1 MPNVEFNKEKNSETV
16 SSKKFNAIFDN
27 ISEAVLLFSFQGQII
42 EVNNAACK
50 LVNYSRESLLGMTL
64 FDILSPEFA
73 SKLSESIKKSVK
85 SKGGKFESV
94 FIRQDGKAVPV
105 EMVLKIIELNNSNVF
120 FFATAQ
126 DINDRKEMSKKLN
139 SLESITLRN
148 PNPILRV
155 NKSSVLFCN
164 YIAQRLFNTQQGKT
178 LPDFLHQSVNN
189 AMSTDSD
196 IGLEIKLNNR
206 FYFFNVIPE
215 EGGNSANV
223 YGIDI
228 TERRKAEKV
237 INYLAKFP
245 SENPNPILWVSKD
258 SVLYANNAGE
268 ELFKVKKGSTIPKIL
283 DTFIKEV
290 RTDKEFLEIE
300 VEFDERIYLLNISKV
315 KNQEYISIQG
325 IDISERKK
333 AEKVLKDYSL
343 RMEFLNH
350 IILAGNRAN
359 NIKSLLE
366 EILISTIELMNFDG
380 GGFYLVNDVNFTAEL
395 VCSHNLTAE
404 FLDKT
409 RVVNINKIPYRN
421 IFIEGEPLFIGD
433 YPLLN
438 INQSQMSGF
447 LSVATLPLFSKNKII
462 GSLNIGSINQ
472 HNFSTEE
479 KEMLKF
485 VGKEIGTLVIKMQT
499 EEALRDARNITEFYR
514 DLVVHDI
521 NNIFSNI
528 STSLELIS
536 LFQRKKE
543 EMEKIPELMDIIKEQ
558 IIRGSKLV
566 SNIRNLSKISD
577 SGIDLESIE
586 AIQVLNDAIKFIQVS
601 FPNININIQIE
612 SKFKKVFIQAN
623 EYLLDVFEN
632 ILFNAVKYND
642 KPIIEI
648 QIRISKNKE
657 MGRNCLKIQ
666 FLDNGIGIP
675 DNRKERILSNVSEGK
690 KRVKG
695 MGIGL
700 YTVNKIIKN
709 YKGKI
714 WVEDR
719 IKGDPTMGSNFI
731 ILIALG
737 V

>member
-1 MPNVEFNKEKNSETV
+1 MSTNS
-16 SSKKFNAIFDN
+16 D
-27 ISEAVLLFSFQGQII
+27 I
-42 EVNNAACK
+42 E
-50 LVNYSRESLLGMTL
+50 LE
-64 FDILSPEFA
+64 
-73 SKLSESIKKSVK
+73 
-85 SKGGKFESV
+85 
-94 FIRQDGKAVPV
+94 
-105 EMVLKIIELNNSNVF
+105 IELN
-120 FFATAQ
+120 A
-126 DINDRKEMSKKLN
+126 
-139 SLESITLRN
+139 
-148 PNPILRV
+148 
-155 NKSSVLFCN
+155 
-164 YIAQRLFNTQQGKT
+164 
-178 LPDFLHQSVNN
+178 
-189 AMSTDSD
+189 
-196 IGLEIKLNNR
+196 R
-206 FYFFNVIPE
+206 FYFFNIIPE

-228 TERRKAEKV
+228 TESRKAEKV

-258 SVLYANNAGE
+258 SVLYANNAGK
-268 ELFKVKKGSTIPKIL
+268 ELFSVKKGSTIPNIL
-283 DTFIKEV
+283 DAFIKEV

-315 KNQEYISIQG
+315 KNQEYTSIQG

-333 AEKVLKDYSL
+333 AEKVLGDYSL

-350 IILAGNRAN
+350 IIIAGNRAS

-366 EILISTIELMNFDG
+366 EILNSTIELMNFDG
-380 GGFYLVNDVNFTAEL
+380 GGIYLVDNVNFTAEL

-409 RVVNINKIPYRN
+409 KIIKINKIPYRN

-433 YPLLN
+433 DPPFN
-438 INQSQMSGF
+438 TNHSQMSGF
-447 LSVATLPLFSKNKII
+447 LSVASLPLFSKNTII
-462 GSLNIGSINQ
+462 GSLNIGSNSQ

-485 VGKEIGTLVIKMQT
+485 VGKEIGTLVTKMQT
-499 EEALRDARNITEFYR
+499 EEALRDARNITDFYK

-543 EMEKIPELMDIIKEQ
+543 EKEKIPELMDIINEQ

-566 SNIRNLSKISD
+566 SNIRNLSKISN
-577 SGIDLESIE
+577 SGINVKPIE
-586 AIQVLNDAIKFIQVS
+586 AIQVVNDAIKFIQVS
-601 FPNININIQIE
+601 FPNLNINIQIE
-612 SKFKKVFIQAN
+612 SKFKKIFVQAN

-642 KPIIEI
+642 NPIIEI
-648 QIRISKNKE
+648 QIRISKDKE
-657 MGRNCLKIQ
+657 IGKSFLKIE

-709 YKGKI
+709 YQGKI
-714 WVEDR
+714 LVEDR
-719 IKGDPTMGSNFI
+719 INGDPSKGSNFI
-731 ILIALG
+731 ILIPLG

>member
-1 MPNVEFNKEKNSETV
+1 MPNVEFIKEENSETV

-27 ISEAVLLFSFQGQII
+27 ISEAVFLLSFQGQII
-42 EVNNAACK
+42 EVNNTACK
-50 LVNYSRESLLGMTL
+50 LVNYSRETLLGMTL
-64 FDILSPEFA
+64 FNILTPEFA
-73 SKLSESIKKSVK
+73 SKMPESIKESVK
-85 SKGGKFESV
+85 SKGRKFESV
-94 FIRQDGKAVPV
+94 FLRQDGQEVPV
-105 EMVLKIIELNNSNVF
+105 EMFLKIIELNNSNVF
-120 FFATAQ
+120 FATAQ
-126 DINDRKEMSKKLN
+126 DINDRKEISKKLT

-155 NKSSVLFCN
+155 DKSSVLFCN
-164 YIAQRLFNTQQGKT
+164 YIAQRLFNTQEGNI
-178 LPDFLHQSVNN
+178 LPDFLHQLVKN
-189 AMSTDSD
+189 TIDTKSD
-196 IGLEIKLNNR
+196 NELEIELNHR
-206 FYFFNVIPE
+206 FYIFTIIPE
-215 EGGNSANV
+215 KSENSANIF
-223 YGIDI
+223 GIDI

-258 SVLYANNAGE
+258 SVIYANNAGE
-268 ELFKVKKGSTIPKIL
+268 ELFNVKKGSEIP
-283 DTFIKEV
+283 TFLNPFFKEV
-290 RTDKEFLEIE
+290 RTDKEFIEIE
-300 VEFDERIYLLNISKV
+300 LEFDERIYLLNISNV

-333 AEKVLKDYSL
+333 VEKVLQDYSL

-350 IILAGNRAN
+350 IIIAGNSAN

-366 EILISTIELMNFDG
+366 EILNSTIELMDFDG
-380 GGFYLVNDVNFTAEL
+380 GSIYLVDDVSFTAE
-395 VCSHNLTAE
+395 VVSSYNLTAE

-409 RVVNINKIPYRN
+409 KSVKINKIPYKS

-433 YPLLN
+433 YPLFN
-438 INQSQMSGF
+438 TDHSQMSGF
-447 LSVATLPLFSKNKII
+447 LSVASLPLFSKNKII
-462 GSLNIGSINQ
+462 GSLNIGSNSQ

-479 KEMLKF
+479 KEMLKY

-499 EEALRDARNITEFYR
+499 EEALRDAHNITEFYR

-543 EMEKIPELMDIIKEQ
+543 EIEKIPELMDIINEQ

-577 SGIDLESIE
+577 SGINLESIE
-586 AIQVLNDAIKFIQVS
+586 AIQILNDAIKFIQSS

-612 SKFKKVFIQAN
+612 SKFKKIFVQAN

-642 KPIIEI
+642 KPIVEI
-648 QIRISKNKE
+648 QIRISKYEETGKNS
-657 MGRNCLKIQ
+657 LKME

-675 DNRKERILSNVSEGK
+675 DKRKERILSSVSEGQ

-709 YKGKI
+709 YQGKI
-714 WVEDR
+714 LVEDR
-719 IKGDPTMGSNFI
+719 IYGDPAKGSNFI
-731 ILIALG
+731 ILIPLG